1 MIKIKTLYLAR
12 HGETT
17 WNLERRTQGSKNSK
31 LTSLGLKQAER
42 LGQRLR
48 DVEIDAIYCSPLE
61 RAQSTAKIIA
71 NMRNM
76 DCILDDR
83 LVEMNFGEWEGL
95 TSIEIEKKYPNDYKT
110 WREEP
115 HMAKIPSGETIEIAQ
130 KRMINFVKDRIVNS
144 DKETFLMISH
154 GTTIRLLL
162 LHLLSMDLMDY
173 YKLRQNN
180 CALNTIEI
188 KDHGPVLVKYNDTC
202 HLDII
207 TER

>member
-42 LGQRLR
+42 LGYRLR

-95 TSIEIEKKYPNDYKT
+95 TSIEIEKKYPDDYKT

-130 KRMINFVKDRIVNS
+130 KRMIDFVKDRIVNS
-144 DKETFLMISH
+144 DKDTFLIISH

-162 LHLLSMDLMDY
+162 LNLLSMDLRDY
-173 YKLRQNN
+173 YKLKQNN

-207 TER
+207 AER